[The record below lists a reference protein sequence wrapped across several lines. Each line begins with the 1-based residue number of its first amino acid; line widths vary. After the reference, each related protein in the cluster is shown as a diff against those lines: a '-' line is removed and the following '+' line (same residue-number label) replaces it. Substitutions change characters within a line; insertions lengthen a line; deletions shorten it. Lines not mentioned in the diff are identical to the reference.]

1 MPTRSRPVRRLV
13 LLLLLAAAGC
23 RSSDPSALP
32 DDAERALAQVE
43 ATLLGA
49 ESVRC
54 FTELTAEGALAADLR
69 SEHQLLS
76 DGRTHVRVRGA
87 IAGRAVDVLFASDG
101 TTMGLSGA
109 GAGQA
114 QEREAAPDL
123 FAGQILGFTRM
134 GWLHNAAQIAGGRS
148 PEGVDGQVRE
158 WVEARNVRFGDEFE
172 LNGVPARPLLF
183 DVWVGGSL
191 GAQAVLWVS
200 LESGLPLL
208 RLQRVQL
215 PGGEVRVSE
224 YYEMLEI
231 NGRTEWE

>member
-1 MPTRSRPVRRLV
+1 MSNRTALARRSSLV
-13 LLLLLAAAGC
+13 LLLVLGGC
-23 RSSDPSALP
+23 RSAGSAALP
-32 DDAERALAQVE
+32 DDAARALAQVE

-49 ESVRC
+49 QSVRC
-54 FTELTAEGALAADLR
+54 FSELTAEGALSADLK
-69 SEHQLLS
+69 SEHQLLP
-76 DGRTHVRVRGA
+76 DGRTRVRVRGA
-87 IAGRAVDVLFASDG
+87 IAGRAVDVRLESDG
-101 TTMGLSGA
+101 RTMELSGA

-134 GWLHNAAQIAGGRS
+134 GWMHNAAQLAGGGL
-148 PEGVDGQVRE
+148 PEGVDGNVRE
-158 WVEARNVRFGDEFE
+158 WVEARDVRFGDEFE

-183 DVWVGGSL
+183 DVWVGGAL

-200 LESGLPLL
+200 LEGGLPLL

-224 YYEMLEI
+224 YYPMLEI
-231 NGRTEWE
+231 NGRMEWE